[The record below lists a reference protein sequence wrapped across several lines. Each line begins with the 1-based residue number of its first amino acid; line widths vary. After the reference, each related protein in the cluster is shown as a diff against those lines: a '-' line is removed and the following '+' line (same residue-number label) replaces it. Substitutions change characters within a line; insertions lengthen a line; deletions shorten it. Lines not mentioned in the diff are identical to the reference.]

1 MLNLNKHMGKKEG
14 SSKEE
19 MCQFFKEK
27 QAISDSAA
35 SFTPPKDLRK
45 TLDETTYCQTN
56 MIVFDQ
62 IWKFR
67 WWVETSI
74 IIQL

>member
-1 MLNLNKHMGKKEG
+1 
-14 SSKEE
+14 

-45 TLDETTYCQTN
+45 VMDETTHCQAN
-56 MIVFDQ
+56 MTVL
-62 IWKFR
+62 KFQMMNGNIHYN
-67 WWVETSI
+67 TA
-74 IIQL
+74 IIQ